1 MERKLTG
8 ELCNL
13 FHRVLCRPFLGCG
26 LSLPPSTPS
35 CKRSRKRGN
44 GTVCHPQSKIL
55 QEFKLEA
62 CGGCCEA
69 RLTLPDCT
77 PVRQS
82 SKRASSFHHAVDVQS
97 AAGTCLSEADIDL
110 TVGAEDSPPP
120 SPRIWAC
127 KLCSCRFESRHK
139 SPVTWL
145 AGTRNL
151 ILLLIGPG
159 VQEPISCVP

>member
-1 MERKLTG
+1 M
-8 ELCNL
+8 
-13 FHRVLCRPFLGCG
+13 V
-26 LSLPPSTPS
+26 PSATPS
-35 CKRSRKRGN
+35 RKSCKSSSLKRA
-44 GTVCHPQSKIL
+44 
-55 QEFKLEA
+55 EA
-62 CGGCCEA
+62 AAGEA

-97 AAGTCLSEADIDL
+97 DAGTCLSEADIDL
-110 TVGAEDSPPP
+110 AVGAEDSPRP

-151 ILLLIGPG
+151 ILLLFVPG
-159 VQEPISCVP
+159 VQEPISCVPR